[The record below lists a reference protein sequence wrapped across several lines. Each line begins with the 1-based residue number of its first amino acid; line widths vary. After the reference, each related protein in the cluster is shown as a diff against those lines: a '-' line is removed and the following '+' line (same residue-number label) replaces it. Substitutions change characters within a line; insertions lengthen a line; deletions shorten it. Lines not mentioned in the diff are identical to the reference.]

1 MSDDDEALL
10 EAWRA
15 GDEHAGRT
23 IVERHLPAVYRFF
36 ANKLG
41 SDVDDLV
48 QQTFLAL
55 VEGRDRVREAAG
67 FRGFLFGIARNKLL
81 RHFRDR
87 GPAPAEQSIAQLAAS
102 GASVAEGLA
111 RKSEQ
116 RVLLQALRRIPLDL
130 QIALELAYWEGLSDR
145 EVAAILEI
153 PVGTLKSRLRKARG
167 LLDAAMAELAGS
179 PELLRSTTR
188 GFDGWVADLRDQL
201 GGLARPAGG
210 GRRG

>member
-1 MSDDDEALL
+1 MTADDQALL

-15 GDEHAGRT
+15 GDEHAGREL
-23 IVERHLPAVYRFF
+23 VERHLPAVYRFF

-41 SDVDDLV
+41 RDVDDLV

-55 VEGRDRVREAAG
+55 VEGRERVREAAG

-87 GPAPAEQSIAQLAAS
+87 DPQPAEHSVAELAAS
-102 GASVAEGLA
+102 GTSVAEGLA
-111 RKSEQ
+111 KKSEQ
-116 RVLLQALRRIPLDL
+116 RILLQALRRIPLDL

-145 EVAAILEI
+145 EVAAILEV
-153 PVGTLKSRLRKARG
+153 PVGTLKSRLRKART
-167 LLDAAMAELAGS
+167 LLDQAMAELAGS

-188 GFDGWVADLRDQL
+188 GLDGWVADLREQL
-201 GGLARPAGG
+201 EEVARPAGA